1 MRVIGFAGRDG
12 GRVVVGKVAAIGEL
26 RFRGAIMLVAAPC
39 SKSWSENRGIEL
51 KEAREH

>member
-26 RFRGAIMLVAAPC
+26 RFKGAIMLVPAPC
-39 SKSWSENRGIEL
+39 SKSWCKNKRIEL
-51 KEAREH
+51 KEPRKH